1 MSSIIKA
8 KIVAADCLLIRE
20 PQVSLYEV
28 GAAGAERAAGRSTDA
43 MSILRKA
50 RRQAAD
56 LLAEAK
62 LEAERVKD
70 QAQAEGYA
78 AGFKA
83 GKEQGLREGAAEGRA
98 AGWNSGLDKAQE
110 LVRQAEAVLTTAEE
124 ERRRLFADLENDVV
138 ALAFTIAEKIV
149 QHHIEREDT
158 YLVEVLASALQ
169 QLDTKGKVIVRVHAE
184 RLEQV
189 ITSNKLRQ
197 LADALEVLPD
207 DTLSLGDWL
216 LETEAGVVDGRLA
229 TRFGDVQAA
238 LESVVGA

>member
-28 GAAGAERAAGRSTDA
+28 GAAGAERTAGRSTDA

-98 AGWNSGLDKAQE
+98 AGWNSGLDK
-110 LVRQAEAVLTTAEE
+110 VT
-124 ERRRLFADLENDVV
+124 
-138 ALAFTIAEKIV
+138 
-149 QHHIEREDT
+149 
-158 YLVEVLASALQ
+158 
-169 QLDTKGKVIVRVHAE
+169 
-184 RLEQV
+184 
-189 ITSNKLRQ
+189 
-197 LADALEVLPD
+197 
-207 DTLSLGDWL
+207 
-216 LETEAGVVDGRLA
+216 
-229 TRFGDVQAA
+229 
-238 LESVVGA
+238 